1 MHMHMHMYMCMHMCM
16 HMYMLCL
23 KCESLLTAKR
33 GDTRSLTPE
42 AKVSQGF
49 DSLYGTRTGG
59 GKSSHMQGPC
69 RRPWSSLPSA
79 VNGSITPATN
89 EASNPWSY
97 IARAAKMIGHP
108 GIAL

>member
-42 AKVSQGF
+42 AKV
-49 DSLYGTRTGG
+49 R
-59 GKSSHMQGPC
+59 
-69 RRPWSSLPSA
+69 
-79 VNGSITPATN
+79 GSIPYMGLELVAGKVHICRGPAVDLGRP
-89 EASNPWSY
+89 SP
-97 IARAAKMIGHP
+97 
-108 GIAL
+108 LQ